1 MAKTGLRK
9 ITKTV
14 RGKKGSI
21 RRSYWVSAKQPK
33 LGALHMLR
41 THGVGT
47 VKRGLAAGAI
57 HQTVRYGAGISGFR
71 HGPHVAASRATV
83 GGLAGAVGG
92 THIAWRNEGGRR
104 IMKDFSKATLGGKA
118 TLAALQYAGHY
129 AGYAA
134 SRSLFNRAVDAYFEA
149 STLWR

>member
-14 RGKKGSI
+14 RGKKGSV

-57 HQTVRYGAGISGFR
+57 HQTVRYGAGISGVR
-71 HGPHVAASRATV
+71 RGPHAIASRAFV
-83 GGLAGAVGG
+83 GSMAGAVGG
-92 THIAWRNEGGRR
+92 THLAWRNKGGRR
-104 IMKDFSKATLGGKA
+104 IMDDFSKATLGGKA

-134 SRSLFNRAVDAYFEA
+134 SGRVLNRAAGAYLRRYGA
-149 STLWR
+149 

>member
-57 HQTVRYGAGISGFR
+57 QQTVRHGAAIRGLSRGYDA
-71 HGPHVAASRATV
+71 VASHAFV
-83 GGLAGAVGG
+83 GSMAGAVGG
-92 THIAWRNEGGRR
+92 THLAWRNKGGRR
-104 IMKDFSKATLGGKA
+104 IMDDYRKATLGGKA
-118 TLAALQYAGHY
+118 TLAALQAAGHY

-134 SRSLFNRAVDAYFEA
+134 GEHVMRRATYAYI
-149 STLWR
+149 RYRYGV